1 VRGLHEK
8 VVVRGGGGE
17 PFPQTSPEEWQELI
31 AINLL
36 SAPHL
41 HHAVL
46 PGTVERDSGRV
57 VTIASDAAPVGSSG
71 EAVFASCEARLGAIL
86 FLASDDAALISGQ
99 FLSVSGDLTTAG

>member
-1 VRGLHEK
+1 MRDLHEK

-31 AINLL
+31 AINLV
-36 SAPHL
+36 SALNL

-71 EAVFASCEARLGAIL
+71 KAVFASCKARLGAIL
-86 FLASDDAALISGQ
+86 FLASHGRAWDST
-99 FLSVSGDLTTAG
+99 LSCSYLHNEYR